1 MKVSGQPRIN
11 PFGADLPPD
20 FIFRSRKDFLYL
32 LENPSEVTSI
42 FRHIAC
48 LATLALTF
56 AGRPA
61 AAQQVAF
68 SHLTTDHGL
77 SQFSVNAL
85 YRDERGFI
93 WIGTREGLNR
103 YNSNGIKTFKQ
114 RKGDPTS
121 LFCNTVLRITGDGDG
136 SLFVLCSEGVARFDI
151 RRDCFRT
158 LLHGTASAIYYDEGF
173 YVARG
178 TQIFRCDP
186 ENGELTPYY
195 ALPAQLAGEITC
207 LLRDAGGT
215 LWIGT
220 DRNGL
225 YGLRRDGVLEHPFGR
240 SNVTSIYED
249 TGHGLWAG
257 TWEEGYYHRPAGGGS
272 WENRRSEPGGL
283 LSDFVRCFVEDDRGD
298 LWIGTFL
305 GLNRL
310 DPKSGRMSA
319 YVADGS
325 AEGLTHSSIWC
336 LMKDHQG
343 TIWAG
348 TYFGG
353 VNYFNPEYEIYT
365 RYKASDRPGEGLSS
379 PVVGKMIEDRAHNL
393 WICTEGSGVN
403 VLDRRTGRFS
413 WYRHTPGRNS
423 ISHDNVKAIRYDSLR
438 HAMWIGTHLGGLNRM
453 DLRTGRFTHY
463 RAVAGDAAS
472 LPSDIVRDVVL
483 YGDSLVVA
491 TQDGVCVFDPATG
504 RARQLFRDTA
514 EGRRIKAVASL
525 CFDDRGTLW
534 IAATG
539 EGLYAYRFDTDRLTR
554 YRHDPDDPASLSGN
568 NVNSIVQDR
577 AGNLWIATSGTGL
590 DRYRYQT
597 DDFEN
602 FDAAHNGLS
611 SDCIYDIRD
620 SGTGKLLVITN
631 EGFSRFDY
639 ATHRFDNHTL
649 SSGFPLTAI
658 NENAICYTHDGR
670 LFLGGTQGMVSF
682 DPEAVDFAP
691 KPYRIVPSR
700 LIVNGETVAVGDQ
713 TGILDNALCHTGRI
727 RLRAR
732 YSVFT
737 VEFAT
742 SNFIPAN
749 REELVY
755 RLEGFSDAWTPTRG
769 QTEITY
775 TNLNPGRYT
784 LVVRSARAGG
794 PDAPEARLEIEVL
807 PPFYRSA
814 WAWLIYLMTAGGILW
829 ALVRAYRS
837 RIRLQESLR
846 YEQQHIRDVEALN
859 QSKLR
864 FFTNIS
870 HEFRTP
876 LTLILGQVEMLL
888 QVQSFTPT
896 IYNKVLRIY
905 KNTLQLKELI
915 GELLDFRKQEQGHMK
930 IRVWEQDLVAF
941 LCENYLLF
949 REYADYRHVRLTFD
963 RAEQTLCVW
972 FDRAQLQ
979 KVVNNL
985 LSNALKHTPAD
996 GCITLWV
1003 RREGDRALFGVTD
1016 TGAGIAA
1023 EELGR
1028 IFDRFYQ
1035 VPDTEQTAGQGTGIG
1050 LALSKGIVELHH
1062 GTLSATSRPGEGSTF
1077 TVALPLG
1084 RDAFTEDQIAPRDAA
1099 AEAAQPEQGALPESA
1114 FAREKQEMDEGVFR
1128 RIRGARMLIVEDNES
1143 LREMLVRL
1151 CEPYYEV
1158 STAADGEEAW
1168 EKIALQEPQI
1178 VLSDVVMPRLTGTEL
1193 CRRIKD
1199 DIATCH
1205 IPVVLLTARTGPEH
1219 TLEGLRT
1226 GADDYITKPFN
1237 TALLLSRCNNLVN
1250 SRIVLREKF
1259 SRQPGRSA
1267 RMLAT
1272 NPKDQQ
1278 LIERA
1283 TQIIERHLDD
1293 PEFSVGVFAR
1303 EIGMARTNLFAKLK
1317 AITGS
1322 TPNEFISTIRLKR
1335 AAALLAENPEL
1346 NVSDI
1351 ADRTGFS
1358 SAHYFSKCFKAQFRL
1373 SPLSYRRSLE
1383 QEAATGTDG

>member
-1 MKVSGQPRIN
+1 MTRLI
-11 PFGADLPPD
+11 
-20 FIFRSRKDFLYL
+20 
-32 LENPSEVTSI
+32 
-42 FRHIAC
+42 RHIVC
-48 LATLALTF
+48 ALTLLVTLC
-56 AGRPA
+56 GPHA
-61 AAQQVAF
+61 AAQHVAF
-68 SHLTTDHGL
+68 SHLTTDNGL

-85 YRDERGFI
+85 WRDERGFV

-136 SLFVLCSEGVARFDI
+136 SLFLLCSEGVARFDI
-151 RRDCFRT
+151 RRDRFHT
-158 LLHGTASAIYYDEGF
+158 LLRGAVSAICYDEGLL
-173 YVARG
+173 VARG
-178 TQIFRCDP
+178 TSILRCDA
-186 ENGELTPYY
+186 ESGELTDLYT
-195 ALPAQLAGEITC
+195 LPEEVRGQITC
-207 LLRDAGGT
+207 LVRDSGGT

-220 DRNGL
+220 DRSGL
-225 YGLRRDGVLEHPFGR
+225 YGLHADGTLEHPFGS
-240 SNVTSIYED
+240 SNITSIYED
-249 TGHGLWAG
+249 SARGLWVG
-257 TWEEGYYHRPAGGGS
+257 TWEEGYYHRPGGGDM
-272 WENRRSEPGGL
+272 WLNRRSAPGGL
-283 LSDFVRCFVEDDRGD
+283 LSDFVRCFVEDDSGD
-298 LWIGTFL
+298 VWIGTFL

-310 DPKSGRMSA
+310 DRRSGRMAA

-353 VNYFNPEYEIYT
+353 VNYFNPELEIYT

-379 PVVGKMIEDRAHNL
+379 PVVGKMIEDGEHNL

-403 VLDRRTGRFS
+403 VLDRRTGRFR
-413 WYRHTPGRNS
+413 WYRHKPGGNS
-423 ISHDNVKAIRYDSLR
+423 ISHDNVKAIRYDPR
-438 HAMWIGTHLGGLNRM
+438 RRAMWIGTHLGGLNRL
-453 DLRTGRFTHY
+453 DLATGRFTHY
-463 RAVAGDAAS
+463 RHAAGDTAT

-483 YGDSLVVA
+483 YGDSLVIA
-491 TQDGVCVFDPATG
+491 TQEGVCLFDPATG

-514 EGRRIKAVASL
+514 EGRRIRAVASL
-525 CFDDRGTLW
+525 LFDDRGTLW

-539 EGLYAYRFDTDRLTR
+539 EGLYAYRFDTGTLVS
-554 YRHDPDDPASLSGN
+554 YRHDPDDPRSLSGN

-590 DRYRYQT
+590 DRYRYET

-649 SSGFPLTAI
+649 SNGFPLTAI
-658 NENAICYTHDGR
+658 NENAICLTHDGR
-670 LFLGGTQGMVSF
+670 LFLGGTQGMVAF
-682 DPEAVDFAP
+682 DPEALDFQT
-691 KPYRIVPSR
+691 KPYRIIPSR
-700 LIVNGETVAVGDQ
+700 LIVDGEPVAAGDQ
-713 TGILDNALCHTGRI
+713 TGILQNALCHTDRI
-727 RLRAR
+727 RLKAR

-742 SNFIPAN
+742 TNFLPAN

-755 RLEGFSDAWTPTRG
+755 RLEGFSDSWTPTRG
-769 QTEITY
+769 QAEITY

-784 LVVRSARAGG
+784 LVVRSARETG
-794 PDAPEARLEIEVL
+794 PDTPEARLGIEVL

-814 WAWLIYLMTAGGILW
+814 WAWLLYLVTAGGILW

-876 LTLILGQVEMLL
+876 LTLILGQVEMLM

-896 IYNKVLRIY
+896 VYNKVLRIY
-905 KNTLQLKELI
+905 KNALQLKELI

-930 IRVWEQDLVAF
+930 IRVSEQDLVAF

-949 REYADYRHVRLTFD
+949 REYADFRHVRLAFE
-963 RAEQTLCVW
+963 RGEESLAVW
-972 FDRAQLQ
+972 FDRAQMQ

-985 LSNALKHTPAD
+985 LSNALKHTPAE
-996 GCITLWV
+996 GSITLWV
-1003 RREGDRALFGVTD
+1003 RSEAGRALFGVTD
-1016 TGAGIAA
+1016 TGRGIAA
-1023 EELGR
+1023 ADLDR

-1035 VPDTEQTAGQGTGIG
+1035 VADSGQPQGTGIG
-1050 LALSKGIVELHH
+1050 LALSKGIVELHR
-1062 GTLSATSRPGEGSTF
+1062 GTLTAASRPGEGSTF
-1077 TVALPLG
+1077 TVSLPLG
-1084 RDAFTEDQIAPRDAA
+1084 RAAFAEEQIA
-1099 AEAAQPEQGALPESA
+1099 AEHPDTETQGEESAPPESA
-1114 FAREKQEMDEGVFR
+1114 FACERQEMDEGVWR
-1128 RIRGARMLIVEDNES
+1128 RIRGARMLIVEDNEP

-1168 EKIALQEPQI
+1168 EKILSEEPQI

-1193 CRRIKD
+1193 CRRIKEE
-1199 DIATCH
+1199 IATCH
-1205 IPVVLLTARTGPEH
+1205 IPVVLLTALTAPEH
-1219 TLEGLRT
+1219 TMEGLRT
-1226 GADDYITKPFN
+1226 GADDYIAKPFN

-1283 TQIIERHLDD
+1283 TAIIERHLDD
-1293 PEFSVGVFAR
+1293 PEFSVGVFSR
-1303 EIGMARTNLFAKLK
+1303 EMGMARTNLFSKLK

-1322 TPNEFISTIRLKR
+1322 TPNEFISTIRLK
-1335 AAALLAENPEL
+1335 AAAAMLAENPEL

-1358 SAHYFSKCFKAQFRL
+1358 SAHYFSKCFKAQFKL

-1383 QEAATGTDG
+1383 SEPATGTDG

>member
-1 MKVSGQPRIN
+1 M
-11 PFGADLPPD
+11 L
-20 FIFRSRKDFLYL
+20 
-32 LENPSEVTSI
+32 
-42 FRHIAC
+42 
-48 LATLALTF
+48 TLALTL
-56 AGRPA
+56 ALGSPPA
-61 AAQQVAF
+61 AAQHVAF
-68 SHLTTDHGL
+68 SHLTTDNGL

-85 YRDERGFI
+85 YRDERGFV

-114 RKGDPTS
+114 RKGDPES
-121 LFCNTVLRITGDGDG
+121 LFCNTVLRITGDGAG
-136 SLFVLCSEGVARFDI
+136 SLFLLCSEGVARFDI
-151 RRDCFRT
+151 RHDCFHT
-158 LLHGTASAIYYDEGF
+158 LLRGTASAICYDDGL

-178 TQIFRCDP
+178 TTIYRCDAQS
-186 ENGELTPYY
+186 GEMTLFYP
-195 ALPAQLAGEITC
+195 LPADVPGEITC
-207 LLRDAGGT
+207 LRRDAAGT

-220 DRNGL
+220 DRSGL
-225 YGLRRDGVLEHPFGR
+225 YGLRADGYLEHPFPR
-240 SNVTSIYED
+240 ANVTSIYED
-249 TGHGLWAG
+249 SARGLWVG
-257 TWEEGYYHRPAGGGS
+257 TWEEGYYHRPEAGAWS
-272 WENRRSEPGGL
+272 NHRSAPGGL
-283 LSDFVRCFVEDDRGD
+283 LSDFVRCFVEDDRGEM
-298 LWIGTFL
+298 WIGTFL

-310 DPKSGRMSA
+310 DPESGRMTA

-365 RYKASDRPGEGLSS
+365 RYKASERPGEGLSS
-379 PVVGKMIEDRAHNL
+379 PVVGKMIEDGEHNL

-403 VLDRRTGRFS
+403 VLDRRTGRFR
-413 WYRHTPGRNS
+413 WLRHTPGANS
-423 ISHDNVKAIRYDSLR
+423 ISHDNVKAIRYDPRR
-438 HAMWIGTHLGGLNRM
+438 HAMWIGTHLGGLNRL

-463 RAVAGDAAS
+463 RAAAGDPS
-472 LPSDIVRDVVL
+472 TLPSDIVRDVVL

-491 TQDGVCVFDPATG
+491 TQEGVCLFDPATG
-504 RARQLFRDTA
+504 RARQLFRDTEA
-514 EGRRIKAVASL
+514 GRRIKAVASL
-525 CFDDRGTLW
+525 LFDDRGTLW
-534 IAATG
+534 VAATG
-539 EGLYAYRFDTDRLTR
+539 EGLYAYRFDTGVLTR

-568 NVNSIVQDR
+568 NINSIVQDR

-590 DRYRYQT
+590 DRYRYET

-649 SSGFPLTAI
+649 ANGFPLTAI

-670 LFLGGTQGMVSF
+670 LFLGGTQGMVAF

-700 LIVNGETVAVGDQ
+700 LLVNGQMVAVGDR
-713 TGILDNALCHTGRI
+713 TGILGSALCHTDRI
-727 RLRAR
+727 RLKAR

-749 REELVY
+749 REEMVY
-755 RLEGFSDAWTPTRG
+755 RLEGFSDGWTPTRG

-784 LVVRSARAGG
+784 LVIRSARASG

-814 WAWLIYLMTAGGILW
+814 WAWLLYLLTASGILW

-876 LTLILGQVEMLL
+876 LTLILGQVEMLM

-905 KNTLQLKELI
+905 KNALQLKELI

-930 IRVWEQDLVAF
+930 IRVSEQDLVAF

-949 REYADYRHVRLTFD
+949 REYADYRHIRFEFD
-963 RAEQTLCVW
+963 RGVETLPVW

-985 LSNALKHTPAD
+985 LSNALKHTPTG

-1003 RREGDRALFGVTD
+1003 RSEAGRALLGVTD
-1016 TGAGIAA
+1016 TGRGIAA
-1023 EELGR
+1023 EDLGR

-1035 VPDTEQTAGQGTGIG
+1035 ATDTEQAAAQGTGIG
-1050 LALSKGIVELHH
+1050 LALSKGIVELHN
-1062 GTLSATSRPGEGSTF
+1062 GTLTVRSRPGEGTTF
-1077 TVALPLG
+1077 TASLPLG
-1084 RDAFTEDQIAPRDAA
+1084 RDAFTPEQIASENPAA
-1099 AEAAQPEQGALPESA
+1099 ADAEESALPESS
-1114 FAREKQEMDEGVFR
+1114 FTREMQELDEGVWR
-1128 RIRGARMLIVEDNES
+1128 RIRGARMLIVEDNEP

-1158 STAADGEEAW
+1158 STAADGMEAW
-1168 EKIALQEPQI
+1168 EKIQREEPQI
-1178 VLSDVVMPRLTGTEL
+1178 VLSDVVMPRLSGTEL

-1199 DIATCH
+1199 DISTCH
-1205 IPVVLLTARTGPEH
+1205 IPVVLLTARTAPEH

-1226 GADDYITKPFN
+1226 GADDYIAKPFN

-1283 TQIIERHLDD
+1283 TAIIERHLDD
-1293 PEFSVGVFAR
+1293 PEFSVAVFSR
-1303 EIGMARTNLFAKLK
+1303 EMGMARTNLFSKLK

-1322 TPNEFISTIRLKR
+1322 TPNEFISTIRLK
-1335 AAALLAENPEL
+1335 AAAAMLAENPEL
-1346 NVSDI
+1346 NISDI

-1358 SAHYFSKCFKAQFRL
+1358 SAHYFSKCFKAQFKL
-1373 SPLSYRRSLE
+1373 SPLSYRRNLCE
-1383 QEAATGTDG
+1383 QSATGTDG

>member
-1 MKVSGQPRIN
+1 M
-11 PFGADLPPD
+11 
-20 FIFRSRKDFLYL
+20 
-32 LENPSEVTSI
+32 TTI
-42 FRHIAC
+42 FRHIAHT
-48 LATLALTF
+48 LTLALALIFT
-56 AGRPA
+56 GQSA
-61 AAQQVAF
+61 AAQHVAF
-68 SHLTTDHGL
+68 SHLTTDNGL
-77 SQFSVNAL
+77 SQFAVNSL

-114 RKGDPTS
+114 RKGDPSS

-136 SLFVLCSEGVARFDI
+136 SLFLLCSEGVARFDI
-151 RRDCFRT
+151 RRDEFRT
-158 LLHGTASAIYYDEGF
+158 LLHGVASAIYYDEGL

-178 TQIFRCDP
+178 TQLFRCDP
-186 ENGELTPYY
+186 ETGELTPYY
-195 ALPAQLAGEITC
+195 TLPGDIPGEITC
-207 LLRDAGGT
+207 LMRDTRGT

-220 DRNGL
+220 DRSGL
-225 YGLRRDGVLEHPFGR
+225 YGLRSDGALEHPFDR

-249 TGHGLWAG
+249 SNRGLWAG
-257 TWEEGYYHRPAGGGS
+257 TWEEGYYHRPGRGDG
-272 WENRRSEPGGL
+272 WTNRRSAPGGL
-283 LSDFVRCFVEDDRGD
+283 LSDFVRCFVEDDRGG

-310 DPKSGRMSA
+310 DAESGRMTG
-319 YVADGS
+319 YVADGTP
-325 AEGLTHSSIWC
+325 EGLTHSSIWC
-336 LMKDHQG
+336 LIKDHQG

-365 RYKASDRPGEGLSS
+365 RHKASERPGEGLSS
-379 PVVGKMIEDRAHNL
+379 PIVGKMIEDRDHNL

-403 VLDRRTGRFS
+403 VLDRATGRFR

-423 ISHDNVKAIRYDSLR
+423 ISHDNVKAIRYDPKR
-438 HAMWIGTHLGGLNRM
+438 HAMWIGTHLGGLNRL
-453 DLRTGRFTHY
+453 DLHTGRFTHY
-463 RAVAGDAAS
+463 RAAAGDPS
-472 LPSDIVRDVVL
+472 TLPSDIVRDVVL
-483 YGDSLVVA
+483 HGDSLVVA
-491 TQDGVCVFDPATG
+491 TQDGVCVFDPASG
-504 RARQLFRDTA
+504 RARQLFRDTD

-525 CFDDRGTLW
+525 LFDDRGTLW

-539 EGLYAYRFDTDRLTR
+539 EGLYAYRFDTGKLTR
-554 YRHDPDDPASLSGN
+554 YRHIPDDPNSLSGN

-590 DRYRYQT
+590 DRFRYET

-649 SSGFPLTAI
+649 ANGFPLTAI
-658 NENAICYTHDGR
+658 NENAICLTHDGR

-682 DPEAVDFAP
+682 DPQAVDFEP

-700 LIVNGETVAVGDQ
+700 LIVDGATVHVGDR
-713 TGILDNALCHTGRI
+713 TGILRNALCHSRRI
-727 RLRAR
+727 TLKAR
-732 YSVFT
+732 HAVFT

-749 REELVY
+749 HEELVY

-769 QTEITY
+769 QQEITY
-775 TNLNPGRYT
+775 TNLNPGLYT
-784 LVVRSARAGG
+784 LVVRSARPSG

-807 PPFYRSA
+807 PPFYRSG
-814 WAWLIYLMTAGGILW
+814 WAWLLYVLTAGGILW

-905 KNTLQLKELI
+905 KNSLQLKELI

-930 IRVWEQDLVAF
+930 VRVSEQDLVAF
-941 LCENYLLF
+941 LYENYLLF
-949 REYADYRHVRLTFD
+949 REYADYRRIRLEFD
-963 RAEQTLCVW
+963 RQEDTIALW
-972 FDRAQLQ
+972 FDRAQMQ

-985 LSNALKHTPAD
+985 LSNALKHTPEQ

-1003 RREGDRALFGVTD
+1003 RREGDQAAFGVTD
-1016 TGAGIAA
+1016 TGPGIAA
-1023 EELGR
+1023 EDLGR

-1035 VPDTEQTAGQGTGIG
+1035 VTESEQAAQGTGIG

-1062 GTLSATSRPGEGSTF
+1062 GSLTAVSHPGRGSTF
-1077 TVALPLG
+1077 TVTLPTG
-1084 RDAFTEDQIAPRDAA
+1084 REVFPEEQIAAENEA
-1099 AEAAQPEQGALPESA
+1099 AEAAQPAEAALPESA
-1114 FAREKQEMDEGVFR
+1114 FTRERQEMDEGVYR
-1128 RIRGARMLIVEDNES
+1128 RIRGARMLIVEDNEA

-1151 CEPYYEV
+1151 CEPFYEV
-1158 STAADGEEAW
+1158 TTAADGVEAW
-1168 EKIALQEPQI
+1168 EKVLSEEPQI
-1178 VLSDVVMPRLTGTEL
+1178 VLSDVVMPRLSGTEL

-1199 DIATCH
+1199 DINTCH
-1205 IPVVLLTARTGPEH
+1205 IPVILLTARTAPEH

-1226 GADDYITKPFN
+1226 GADDYIAKPFN

-1250 SRIVLREKF
+1250 SRLVLREKF

-1283 TQIIERHLDD
+1283 TAIIDRHLDD
-1293 PEFSVGVFAR
+1293 PEFSVGVFSR
-1303 EIGMARTNLFAKLK
+1303 EMGMARTNLFAKLK

-1322 TPNEFISTIRLKR
+1322 TPNEFISTIRLK
-1335 AAALLAENPEL
+1335 AAAAMLAESPEL
-1346 NVSDI
+1346 NISDI

-1358 SAHYFSKCFKAQFRL
+1358 SAHYFSKCFKAQFKV
-1373 SPLSYRRSLE
+1373 SPLSYRKNLTE
-1383 QEAATGTDG
+1383 EPAPGTDADGPA